1 MKRVMSCGPLAL
13 SSGATKAPPKRASR
27 TSAPKFFLVK
37 KKVSVK
43 PKGIELLNGPD
54 VFRGTPYRTFSPPG
68 ALMRGF
74 RDYPVRPVFRI
85 SQALGRL
92 PHDIEFD
99 GAYWFVTDR
108 AKDVLTGFSDPD
120 FAFLKV
126 DTVGDSGEKHG
137 EFWLCDVVTMLD
149 AVDAERSTVT
159 TKLNDMGLTYHEIIA
174 GGSLR
179 FNQSVVGPH
188 HAFRLTTNFATIVC
202 DEKFRLAIKAASLTG
217 LSFKDASAF

>member
-1 MKRVMSCGPLAL
+1 MKNVMSCSQVDRPFGVTSLPQ
-13 SSGATKAPPKRASR
+13 KPPVEAR
-27 TSAPKFFLVK
+27 APKFFLINM
-37 KKVSVK
+37 KVSVK

-54 VFRGTPYRTFSPPG
+54 VFQGSPYRTFSPPG
-68 ALMRGF
+68 PLIRGF

-85 SQALGRL
+85 SRTLGRL

-99 GAYWFVTDR
+99 GAFWFVTDR
-108 AKDVLTGFSDPD
+108 AKDVLTGISEPD

-126 DTVGDSGEKHG
+126 DTVGDSGEKLG

-159 TKLNDMGLTYHEIIA
+159 TKLNDMALTYHEIIA
-174 GGSLR
+174 GGSLK